1 MSISAEPELQT
12 LKPRALARAESR
24 LDSWPV
30 VLPYD
35 VSLKVSLADFQQI
48 SSLNPESRLELT
60 AQGDLIVMPPCSTE
74 TGGWNQEISG
84 QLYLWSKNHPI
95 GRTFDSSAGF
105 ILPDGS
111 CRSPD
116 ASWISSD
123 RWNALSAEEK
133 SGFARICPDFVVELR
148 SPSDSLPDLEAKME
162 EYMANGASL
171 GWLID
176 PLSKTATVY
185 RAGRAP
191 EPLVGPQHLSG
202 SGILPG
208 FELDLTEIFQG
219 AN

>member
-1 MSISAEPELQT
+1 MSIAVEQR
-12 LKPRALARAESR
+12 LKNLSNPSSIMLGRVS
-24 LDSWPV
+24 DSWPV

-60 AQGDLIVMPPCSTE
+60 AQGDLIVMPPESSWSGHRNAKISQYLGMWADQH
-74 TGGWNQEISG
+74 GGYEFG
-84 QLYLWSKNHPI
+84 
-95 GRTFDSSAGF
+95 SSAGF

-185 RAGRAP
+185 RAGSAP
-191 EPLVGPQHLSG
+191 ESLVGPQHLSG
-202 SGILPG
+202 ENVLAG
-208 FELDLTEIFQG
+208 FALNLASIFKEPD
-219 AN
+219 

>member
-1 MSISAEPELQT
+1 MSIAVEQR
-12 LKPRALARAESR
+12 LKNFSNPSSIMLGRVS
-24 LDSWPV
+24 DSWPV

-60 AQGDLIVMPPCSTE
+60 AQGDLIVMPPESSWSGHRNAKISQYLGMWADQH
-74 TGGWNQEISG
+74 GGYEFG
-84 QLYLWSKNHPI
+84 
-95 GRTFDSSAGF
+95 SSAGF

-123 RWNALSAEEK
+123 RWNALSAEDK

-191 EPLVGPQHLSG
+191 ESLVGPQHLSG
-202 SGILPG
+202 ENVLAG
-208 FELDLTEIFQG
+208 FALNLASIFKEPD
-219 AN
+219 

>member
-1 MSISAEPELQT
+1 MSIAVEQR
-12 LKPRALARAESR
+12 LKNLSNPSSIMLGRVS
-24 LDSWPV
+24 DSWPV

-48 SSLNPESRLELT
+48 SLLNPESRLELT
-60 AQGDLIVMPPCSTE
+60 AQGDLIVMPPESSWSGHRNAKISQYLGMWADQH
-74 TGGWNQEISG
+74 GGYEFG
-84 QLYLWSKNHPI
+84 
-95 GRTFDSSAGF
+95 SSAGF

-123 RWNALSAEEK
+123 RWNALSAEDK

-185 RAGRAP
+185 RAGSAP
-191 EPLVGPQHLSG
+191 ESLVGPQHLSG
-202 SGILPG
+202 ENVLAG
-208 FELDLTEIFQG
+208 FALNLASIFKEPD
-219 AN
+219 

>member
-1 MSISAEPELQT
+1 MSIAVEQR
-12 LKPRALARAESR
+12 LKNLSNPSSIMLGRVS
-24 LDSWPV
+24 DSWPV

-60 AQGDLIVMPPCSTE
+60 AQGDLIVMPPESSWSGHRNAKISQYLGMWADQH
-74 TGGWNQEISG
+74 GGYEFG
-84 QLYLWSKNHPI
+84 
-95 GRTFDSSAGF
+95 SSAGF

-148 SPSDSLPDLEAKME
+148 SPSDSLPDLEAKLE

-191 EPLVGPQHLSG
+191 ESLVGPQHLSG
-202 SGILPG
+202 ENVLAG
-208 FELDLTEIFQG
+208 FALNLASIFKEPD
-219 AN
+219 

>member
-1 MSISAEPELQT
+1 MSIAVEQR
-12 LKPRALARAESR
+12 LKNLSNPSSIMLGRVS
-24 LDSWPV
+24 DSWPV

-48 SSLNPESRLELT
+48 SLLNPESRLELT
-60 AQGDLIVMPPCSTE
+60 AQGDLIVMPPESSWSGHRNAKISQYLGMWADQH
-74 TGGWNQEISG
+74 GGYEFG
-84 QLYLWSKNHPI
+84 
-95 GRTFDSSAGF
+95 SSAGF

-123 RWNALSAEEK
+123 RWNALSAEDK

-148 SPSDSLPDLEAKME
+148 SPSDSLPDLEAKLE

-191 EPLVGPQHLSG
+191 ESLVGPQHLSG
-202 SGILPG
+202 ENVLAG
-208 FELDLTEIFQG
+208 FALNLASIFKEPD
-219 AN
+219 

>member
-1 MSISAEPELQT
+1 MSIAVEQR
-12 LKPRALARAESR
+12 LKNLSNPSSIMLGRVS
-24 LDSWPV
+24 DSWPV

-60 AQGDLIVMPPCSTE
+60 AQGDLIVMPPESSWSGHRNAKISQYLGMWADQH
-74 TGGWNQEISG
+74 GGYEFG
-84 QLYLWSKNHPI
+84 
-95 GRTFDSSAGF
+95 SSAGF

-123 RWNALSAEEK
+123 RWNALSAEDK

-185 RAGRAP
+185 RAGSAP
-191 EPLVGPQHLSG
+191 ESLVGPQHLSG
-202 SGILPG
+202 ENVLAG
-208 FELDLTEIFQG
+208 FALNLASIFKEPD
-219 AN
+219 

>member
-1 MSISAEPELQT
+1 MSIAVEQR
-12 LKPRALARAESR
+12 LKNLSNPSSIMLGRVS
-24 LDSWPV
+24 DSWPV

-60 AQGDLIVMPPCSTE
+60 AQGDLIVMPPESSWSGHRNAKISQYLGMWADQH
-74 TGGWNQEISG
+74 GGYEFG
-84 QLYLWSKNHPI
+84 
-95 GRTFDSSAGF
+95 SSAGF

-123 RWNALSAEEK
+123 RWNALSAEDK

-162 EYMANGASL
+162 KYMANGASL

-191 EPLVGPQHLSG
+191 ESLVGPQHLSG
-202 SGILPG
+202 ENVLAG
-208 FELDLTEIFQG
+208 FALNLASIFKEPD
-219 AN
+219 

>member
-60 AQGDLIVMPPCSTE
+60 AQGDLIVMPPESSWSGHRNAKISQYLGMWADQH
-74 TGGWNQEISG
+74 GGYEFG
-84 QLYLWSKNHPI
+84 
-95 GRTFDSSAGF
+95 SSAGF

-148 SPSDSLPDLEAKME
+148 SPSDSLPDLEAKLE

>member
-1 MSISAEPELQT
+1 MSIAVEQR
-12 LKPRALARAESR
+12 LKNLSNPSSIMLGRVS
-24 LDSWPV
+24 DSWPV

-60 AQGDLIVMPPCSTE
+60 AQGDLIVMPPESSWSGHRNAKISQYLGMWADQH
-74 TGGWNQEISG
+74 GGYEFG
-84 QLYLWSKNHPI
+84 
-95 GRTFDSSAGF
+95 SSAGF

-162 EYMANGASL
+162 KYIANGASL

-191 EPLVGPQHLSG
+191 ESLVGPQHLSG
-202 SGILPG
+202 ENVLAG
-208 FELDLTEIFQG
+208 FALNLASIFKEPD
-219 AN
+219 

>member
-1 MSISAEPELQT
+1 MSIAVEQR
-12 LKPRALARAESR
+12 LKNLSNPSSIMLGRVS
-24 LDSWPV
+24 DSWPV

-148 SPSDSLPDLEAKME
+148 SPSDSLPDLEAKLE

-191 EPLVGPQHLSG
+191 ESLVGPQHLSG
-202 SGILPG
+202 ENVLAG
-208 FELDLTEIFQG
+208 FALNLASIFKEPD
-219 AN
+219 

>member
-1 MSISAEPELQT
+1 MSIAVEQR
-12 LKPRALARAESR
+12 LKNLSNPSSIMLGRVS
-24 LDSWPV
+24 DSWPV

-60 AQGDLIVMPPCSTE
+60 AQGDLIVMPPESSWSGHRNAKISQYLGMWADQH
-74 TGGWNQEISG
+74 GGYEFG
-84 QLYLWSKNHPI
+84 
-95 GRTFDSSAGF
+95 SSAGF

-162 EYMANGASL
+162 KYIANGASL

-185 RAGRAP
+185 RAGSAP
-191 EPLVGPQHLSG
+191 ESLVGPQHLSG
-202 SGILPG
+202 ENVLAG
-208 FELDLTEIFQG
+208 FALNLASIFKEPD
-219 AN
+219 